1 MQPTAEDLI
10 EPVGLLFDRLN
21 KLRIS
26 DLPSALIEGLDVG
39 LLLPPNTS
47 AIYFLRSMSQGLL
60 YIGRATNLRGRWR
73 LQRRISD
80 ASQIEWELCH
90 AKLREA
96 IALEDVTIY
105 WWPIPPHHLAVAE
118 SVLLQIHKP
127 PWNSH
132 RW

>member
-10 EPVGLLFDRLN
+10 EQVGLLFDRLN
-21 KLRIS
+21 KLTIS
-26 DLPSALIEGLDVG
+26 DLPSALIEGPEVD

-60 YIGRATNLRGRWR
+60 YIGRATSLRGRWR
-73 LQRRISD
+73 LRRRIID
-80 ASQIEWELCH
+80 ASQIEWEMCH

-96 IALEDVTIY
+96 IALKDVTIH
-105 WWPIPPHHLAVAE
+105 WWPIPAHHLAIAE
-118 SVLLQIHKP
+118 SALIQIHKP